1 MSRTVAVRHVVVSA
15 ATPPLHIICQTGQMA
30 VVCGVVSVVGRR
42 QAAAVPVG
50 LGEVFYLQWTVRSIV
65 RGIQSVTERKH
76 SAEGI
81 QYTTGRGQSDKK
93 RLFSPERGGKTENGS
108 VGSGKG
114 REDWENGSVVSGKGR
129 EDWENGSVVSGKGRE
144 DWNNG
149 SVISLEWGG
158 KTGITEV

>member
-1 MSRTVAVRHVVVSA
+1 MRRVTYRSCQACHVPFPSGTSRTVTVRHVTYRSCKACHVSFLSGMSRTVAVRHVVVSA

-93 RLFSPERGGKTENGS
+93 RLFSPERGGKT
-108 VGSGKG
+108 
-114 REDWENGSVVSGKGR
+114 
-129 EDWENGSVVSGKGRE
+129 
-144 DWNNG
+144 
-149 SVISLEWGG
+149 G
-158 KTGITEV
+158 KTEV